1 MREEGVTDVPQ
12 DPLGTEPQRP
22 KGLQKGSWLR
32 SNLEA
37 LGLAVALAIVL
48 RIFVVQAFTIP
59 SGSMIPTLLVGD
71 YILVN
76 KFIYHFTSVG
86 RGDIVV
92 FRSPE
97 DPDRDYIK
105 RVIGQ
110 PGEKISLK
118 GGTVFVNGQPM
129 KEDFTPRQSDNPFGR
144 LGSPLSSWGPK
155 VVPAGHYFLLGDNRS
170 NSRDSR
176 VWGFLDGNMIR
187 GRAFLIYFSWNGE
200 ERGIRWGRLGKILH

>member
-1 MREEGVTDVPQ
+1 M
-12 DPLGTEPQRP
+12 
-22 KGLQKGSWLR
+22 
-32 SNLEA
+32 
-37 LGLAVALAIVL
+37 AVGLAIVL

-105 RVIGQ
+105 RIIGQ
-110 PGEKISLK
+110 PGEKVAIK
-118 GGTVFVNGQPM
+118 GGVVFVNGQPL
-129 KEDFTPRQSDNPFGR
+129 KEAYADANSPGG
-144 LGSPLSSWGPK
+144 LGGYMGTWGPK
-155 VVPAGHYFLLGDNRS
+155 VVPPGYYFLLGDNRN

-176 VWGFLDGNMIR
+176 VWGFLDGGLIR
-187 GRAFLIYFSWNGE
+187 GRAFLVYFSWNGE
-200 ERGIRWGRLGKILH
+200 HHTVRWNRLGKVLH

>member
-1 MREEGVTDVPQ
+1 MSGERVTGIPQ
-12 DPLGTEPQRP
+12 KPKATRPHLP
-22 KGLQKGSWLR
+22 KGWQKGSRLR
-32 SNLEA
+32 SNIEA
-37 LGLAVALAIVL
+37 LGMAVGLAIVL

-97 DPDRDYIK
+97 DLDRDYIK
-105 RVIGQ
+105 RIIGQ
-110 PGEKISLK
+110 PGEEIAIK
-118 GGTVFVNGQPM
+118 GGVVFVNGQPL
-129 KEDFTPRQSDNPFGR
+129 KEAYADAHSPGGLGR
-144 LGSPLSSWGPK
+144 HMGTWGPR
-155 VVPAGHYFLLGDNRS
+155 VVPPGYYFLLGDNRN

-176 VWGFLDGNMIR
+176 VWGFLDGGLIR

-200 ERGIRWGRLGKILH
+200 HHTVRWSRLGKVLH

>member
-1 MREEGVTDVPQ
+1 MSTGDVPGIPH
-12 DPLGTEPQRP
+12 DPQTPKPPRP

-37 LGLAVALAIVL
+37 LGMAVALAIVL

-59 SGSMIPTLLVGD
+59 SGSMVPTLQVGD

-76 KFIYHFTSVG
+76 KFIYHFTPVA

-105 RVIGQ
+105 RVIGLA
-110 PGEKISLK
+110 GEEIAVKEGI
-118 GGTVFVNGQPM
+118 VFVNSRPLDETYAANQAP
-129 KEDFTPRQSDNPFGR
+129 
-144 LGSPLSSWGPK
+144 GSWGAWSPAHEPWGPK
-155 VVPAGHYFLLGDNRS
+155 VVPPGHYFLLGDNRN

-176 VWGFLDGNMIR
+176 VWGFLDG
-187 GRAFLIYFSWNGE
+187 
-200 ERGIRWGRLGKILH
+200 

>member
-1 MREEGVTDVPQ
+1 MPDSDVEHNPK
-12 DPLGTEPQRP
+12 LAKTARP
-22 KGLQKGSWLR
+22 GGLKKGSWLR

-37 LGLAVALAIVL
+37 LGMAVLLAVVL

-76 KFIYHFTSVG
+76 KFIYHFRTVE

-97 DPDRDYIK
+97 NPNRDYIK
-105 RVIGQ
+105 RVVGL
-110 PGEKISLK
+110 PGEEVSIK
-118 GGTVFVNGQPM
+118 GGTIVVEGRTLDEPYILYQQANRWGGWNSA
-129 KEDFTPRQSDNPFGR
+129 RDN
-144 LGSPLSSWGPK
+144 WGPE
-155 VVPAGHYFLLGDNRS
+155 VIPESHYFVLGDNRA

-176 VWGFLDGNMIR
+176 VWGFLHSGKVR
-187 GRAFLIYFSWNGE
+187 GRAFIIYFSWDSE
-200 ERGIRWGRLGKILH
+200 ARTIRWNRLGKALH

>member
-1 MREEGVTDVPQ
+1 M
-12 DPLGTEPQRP
+12 
-22 KGLQKGSWLR
+22 
-32 SNLEA
+32 
-37 LGLAVALAIVL
+37 AVGLAIVL

-105 RVIGQ
+105 RIIGQ
-110 PGEKISLK
+110 PGEKVAIK
-118 GGTVFVNGQPM
+118 GGVVFVNGQPL
-129 KEDFTPRQSDNPFGR
+129 KEAYADAHSPGG
-144 LGSPLSSWGPK
+144 LGGYMGTWGPK
-155 VVPAGHYFLLGDNRS
+155 VVPPGYYFLLGDNRN

-176 VWGFLDGNMIR
+176 VWGFLDGGLIR

-200 ERGIRWGRLGKILH
+200 HHTVRWSRLGKVLH

>member
-1 MREEGVTDVPQ
+1 MGAGPSPKETTPA
-12 DPLGTEPQRP
+12 RP
-22 KGLQKGSWLR
+22 KGLEKGSWLR

-37 LGLAVALAIVL
+37 LGMAVLLAIVL

-76 KFIYHFTSVG
+76 KFIYHFRPID

-97 DPDRDYIK
+97 NPDRDYIK
-105 RVIGQ
+105 RVVGLS
-110 PGEKISLK
+110 GEEVSIKD
-118 GGTVFVNGQPM
+118 GTVFVQANTLDEPYIL
-129 KEDFTPRQSDNPFGR
+129 RR
-144 LGSPLSSWGPK
+144 SSSQWGGWTSQRGNWGPK
-155 VVPAGHYFLLGDNRS
+155 VVPEGHYFVLGDNRA

-176 VWGFLDGNMIR
+176 VWGFLNGDMIR
-187 GRAFLIYFSWNGE
+187 GRAFIIYFSWNGE
-200 ERGIRWGRLGKILH
+200 AGTIRWHRLGKALH

>member
-1 MREEGVTDVPQ
+1 M
-12 DPLGTEPQRP
+12 
-22 KGLQKGSWLR
+22 
-32 SNLEA
+32 
-37 LGLAVALAIVL
+37 ALAIVL

-176 VWGFLDGNMIR
+176 VWGFLDGKMIR

>member
-1 MREEGVTDVPQ
+1 MRDEWVTGIPQ
-12 DPLGTEPQRP
+12 EPKATRPHLP
-22 KGLQKGSWLR
+22 KGWQKGSRLR

-37 LGLAVALAIVL
+37 LGMAVGLAIVL

-76 KFIYHFTSVG
+76 KFIYHFTSVD

-105 RVIGQ
+105 RIIGQ
-110 PGEKISLK
+110 PGEKVAIK
-118 GGTVFVNGQPM
+118 EGVVFVNGRPL
-129 KEDFTPRQSDNPFGR
+129 KEAYADAHSPGG
-144 LGSPLSSWGPK
+144 LGGYMGTWGPK
-155 VVPAGHYFLLGDNRS
+155 VVPPGYYFLLGDNRN

-176 VWGFLDGNMIR
+176 VWGFLDGGLIR

-200 ERGIRWGRLGKILH
+200 HHTVRWNRLGKVLH

>member
-1 MREEGVTDVPQ
+1 M
-12 DPLGTEPQRP
+12 
-22 KGLQKGSWLR
+22 
-32 SNLEA
+32 
-37 LGLAVALAIVL
+37 AVGLAIVL

-76 KFIYHFTSVG
+76 KFIYHFKPVT

-105 RVIGQ
+105 RIIGQ
-110 PGEKISLK
+110 PGEEVAIKE
-118 GGTVFVNGQPM
+118 GVVFVNGKRL
-129 KEDFTPRQSDNPFGR
+129 KEVYANAR
-144 LGSPLSSWGPK
+144 SPGGLVGYRGTWGPK
-155 VVPAGHYFLLGDNRS
+155 VVPPGYYFLLGDNRN

-176 VWGFLDGNMIR
+176 VWGFLDGGMIR
-187 GRAFLIYFSWNGE
+187 GRAFLIYFSWDSDQHTV
-200 ERGIRWGRLGKILH
+200 RWNRLAKVLH

>member
-1 MREEGVTDVPQ
+1 MAGIPQ
-12 DPLGTEPQRP
+12 EPKATKPHLP
-22 KGLQKGSWLR
+22 KGWQKGSRLR

-37 LGLAVALAIVL
+37 LGMAVGLAIVL

-105 RVIGQ
+105 RIIGE
-110 PGEKISLK
+110 PGEKVAIK
-118 GGTVFVNGQPM
+118 GGVVFVNGQPLR
-129 KEDFTPRQSDNPFGR
+129 EAYADAHSPGG
-144 LGSPLSSWGPK
+144 LGGYKGTWGPK
-155 VVPAGHYFLLGDNRS
+155 VVPPGYYFLLGDNRN

-176 VWGFLDGNMIR
+176 VWGFLDGGLIR

-200 ERGIRWGRLGKILH
+200 HHTVRWGRLGKVLH

>member
-1 MREEGVTDVPQ
+1 MGASPGPKET
-12 DPLGTEPQRP
+12 THARP
-22 KGLQKGSWLR
+22 KGLEKGSWLR

-37 LGLAVALAIVL
+37 LGMAVLLAIVL

-76 KFIYHFTSVG
+76 KFIYHFRPID

-97 DPDRDYIK
+97 NPDRDYIK
-105 RVIGQ
+105 RVVGLS
-110 PGEKISLK
+110 GEEVSIKD
-118 GGTVFVNGQPM
+118 GTVFVQANTLDEPYILRRSSSQWGGW
-129 KEDFTPRQSDNPFGR
+129 TPQRGN
-144 LGSPLSSWGPK
+144 WGPK
-155 VVPAGHYFLLGDNRS
+155 VVPEGHYFVLGDNRA

-176 VWGFLDGNMIR
+176 VWGFLNGDMIR
-187 GRAFLIYFSWNGE
+187 GRAFIIYFSWNGE
-200 ERGIRWGRLGKILH
+200 AGTIRWNRLGKALH

>member
-1 MREEGVTDVPQ
+1 MDEGLDSTAAKP
-12 DPLGTEPQRP
+12 PRP
-22 KGLQKGSWLR
+22 KGLEKGSWLR

-37 LGLAVALAIVL
+37 LGMAVLLAIVL

-76 KFIYHFTSVG
+76 KFIYHFRPIE

-97 DPDRDYIK
+97 DPSRDYIK
-105 RVIGQ
+105 RVVGL
-110 PGEKISLK
+110 PGEEVAVEE
-118 GGTVFVNGQPM
+118 GTVFVKSHALEEPYIMHRSSSLWGGWGAPN
-129 KEDFTPRQSDNPFGR
+129 N
-144 LGSPLSSWGPK
+144 SWGPK
-155 VVPAGHYFLLGDNRS
+155 VVPDGNYFVLGDNRS

-176 VWGFLDGNMIR
+176 VWGFLNGKMVR

-200 ERGIRWGRLGKILH
+200 AHTVRWNRLGKALH

>member
-1 MREEGVTDVPQ
+1 MGAGPE
-12 DPLGTEPQRP
+12 RP
-22 KGLQKGSWLR
+22 AGKPPRPTGLQKGSWLR

-37 LGLAVALAIVL
+37 LGMAVLLAIVL

-76 KFIYHFTSVG
+76 KFIYHFRPVA

-97 DPDRDYIK
+97 DPSRDYIK
-105 RVIGQ
+105 RVIGL
-110 PGEKISLK
+110 PGEEVALK
-118 GGTVFVNGQPM
+118 DGTVFIQDRSLDEPYVMSSSDGPWAGWHS
-129 KEDFTPRQSDNPFGR
+129 PREN
-144 LGSPLSSWGPK
+144 WGPK
-155 VVPAGHYFLLGDNRS
+155 VIPAGKYFVLGDNRA

-176 VWGFLDGNMIR
+176 VWGFLDDARIR
-187 GRAFLIYFSWNGE
+187 GRAFIIYFSWDGQHNT
-200 ERGIRWGRLGKILH
+200 IRWNRLGKVLH

>member
-1 MREEGVTDVPQ
+1 MTSIPQ
-12 DPLGTEPQRP
+12 NPQATGPHRP
-22 KGLQKGSWLR
+22 RGWQKGSRLR

-37 LGLAVALAIVL
+37 LGMAVGLAIVL

-76 KFIYHFTSVG
+76 KFIYRFTTVV

-92 FRSPE
+92 FRAPE
-97 DPDRDYIK
+97 DPDKDYIK

-110 PGEKISLK
+110 PGEEVAIK
-118 GGTVFVNGQPM
+118 GGVVFVNGRPL
-129 KEDFTPRQSDNPFGR
+129 KETYTNAR
-144 LGSPLSSWGPK
+144 SPGGYGGYRGTWGPK
-155 VVPAGHYFLLGDNRS
+155 IIPPGHYFLLGDNRN

-176 VWGFLDGNMIR
+176 VWGFLDGGMIR
-187 GRAFLIYFSWNGE
+187 GRAFLIYFSWNGDHHSV
-200 ERGIRWGRLGKILH
+200 RWNRLGKVLH